1 MKLSRIL
8 FVSCLLGW
16 VLGLTGVTGEYL
28 TGFCLAMGSVLFSL
42 ACITRFIT
50 KTEAANY

>member
-16 VLGLTGVTGEYL
+16 LLGLTGVTGEML
-28 TGFCLAMGSVLFSL
+28 TGFFLAMGSVLFAL
-42 ACITRFIT
+42 AYITRVLA
-50 KTEAANY
+50 KAEATQS